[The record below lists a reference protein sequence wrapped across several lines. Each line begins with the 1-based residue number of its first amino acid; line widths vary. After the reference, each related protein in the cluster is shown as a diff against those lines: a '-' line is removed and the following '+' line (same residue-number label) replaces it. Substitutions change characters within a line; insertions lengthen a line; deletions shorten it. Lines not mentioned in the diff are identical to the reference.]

1 MNNNENTFT
10 PNSGDASSIHDK
22 EAEKDYKRM
31 YLQSQIKFNI
41 EKDCKNQAYFFILS
55 HGLYNQ
61 FVNYNRKNHS
71 SNPHKNC
78 VDYFAQQADIKERLG
93 DNN

>member
-1 MNNNENTFT
+1 MNNNENTLT

-41 EKDCKNQAYFFILS
+41 EKDCKNQAYFFILKS
-55 HGLYNQ
+55 GLFHQ
-61 FVNYNRKNHS
+61 FADFCRSVKVS
-71 SNPHKNC
+71 DPHAAC
-78 VDYFAQQADIKERLG
+78 ISILSTQI
-93 DNN
+93 NN